1 MYIENKQSCRLEL
14 DWFILVTL
22 CQRRTSIICVNQ
34 TEMKLLQTGNRLVRN
49 GITWPMTEIDNTS
62 KPVSIK

>member
-1 MYIENKQSCRLEL
+1 MYIENQQSCRLEL

-22 CQRRTSIICVNQ
+22 CHRRTLILCVNQ
-34 TEMKLLQTGNRLVRN
+34 TEIKLLQTGNRLVRN
-49 GITWPMTEIDNTS
+49 GITWQVTEIDNTS